1 MKVLETE
8 RLLIRHFELGDL
20 EAIHREVYSD
30 PEVCH
35 FFCRNTRTLEHTERW
50 LRYRSY
56 QSEHEQ
62 WGLLAVVPKETG
74 EVVGLCGLQ
83 PYAGLWLSLEST
95 PEDLRK
101 YAPLEVELTYAF
113 GKAHWGKGY
122 AYEACLAMIDYAFR
136 DLRLRRLVTGADPA
150 NVRARKLQARLGMRR
165 ERNLKADSPDTET
178 EGVLD
183 NDRI

>member
-50 LRYRSY
+50 LRYHSY

-62 WGLLAVVPKETG
+62 WGLMAVVPKETG

-122 AYEACLAMIDYAFR
+122 AYEAWVAMMAFLLAVTIGLQLAGPQILRSFIDMARAGAPLKTLAGVAVLF
-136 DLRLRRLVTGADPA
+136 LVVA
-150 NVRARKLQARLGMRR
+150 
-165 ERNLKADSPDTET
+165 
-178 EGVLD
+178 
-183 NDRI
+183 

>member
-62 WGLLAVVPKETG
+62 WGLMAVVPKETG

-101 YAPLEVELTYAF
+101 Y
-113 GKAHWGKGY
+113 
-122 AYEACLAMIDYAFR
+122 
-136 DLRLRRLVTGADPA
+136 LRSRSSLPMRSAKPIGA
-150 NVRARKLQARLGMRR
+150 RGMPTKRVWR
-165 ERNLKADSPDTET
+165 
-178 EGVLD
+178 
-183 NDRI
+183 